1 MGILEKVWD
10 AVKETLDE
18 FQGGPDRPRK
28 VTKRKRVYSR
38 PKWMDVRNRRIPQK
52 TPKTKKTKIQK
63 KIPKAPKRPIRV
75 VIKRRQRLPPMVIER
90 ERAVIAQ
97 SAPPESW
104 EQKIEDDDSK
114 LNEVLDEPQQ
124 RVERILSEPVK
135 KKLRK
140 NRMFLDSQISKK
152 RKHLLFM
159 NPGTEKIHE
168 ALAALTTG
176 QMLPMWAEPFRQ
188 SLSVVKGRLMFE
200 DLPMATTEQ
209 KREAVK
215 RQYFDPKKASTIQPI
230 TDTLRES
237 YANISK
243 GNVQRILRSLE
254 TYQRNFGRRR
264 PPKIMGRMSL
274 KNPGIIAMDMFFP
287 TRKIAGWEGKWNCLT
302 CMDCWSRYTH
312 VYALVDKK
320 FATVERA
327 MTMFLQEFA
336 SYGFMPR
343 RILCDKGTDLA
354 PAKKVMEKYRTAK
367 DGHNPMVVHTQTA
380 QPVNIVEVMNSEVQ
394 RMMQV
399 FRTSDLTD
407 DPSVLLED
415 ISYAINRKKRQA
427 RGDLTPIQLLSLSKE
442 ERQRVN
448 DLSQMESDI
457 PEVQGLPKL
466 FVGNTVR
473 VLLWSRKDQ
482 AKNAFK
488 GFTAKW
494 SKETYTVLRKTTI
507 PRNRNN
513 YRYDI
518 GTNKSYYRHELLKIP
533 RTVDTETIDMVSHRQ
548 VYVAPEEN
556 WSEEEDWED

>member
-1 MGILEKVWD
+1 
-10 AVKETLDE
+10 
-18 FQGGPDRPRK
+18 
-28 VTKRKRVYSR
+28 
-38 PKWMDVRNRRIPQK
+38 
-52 TPKTKKTKIQK
+52 
-63 KIPKAPKRPIRV
+63 
-75 VIKRRQRLPPMVIER
+75 MVIER

-176 QMLPMWAEPFRQ
+176 QMLPMWAEPFRE

-336 SYGFMPR
+336 SFGFMPR
-343 RILCDKGTDLA
+343 RILADRGTDLA
-354 PAKKVMEKYRTAK
+354 PAKKVMEIYRTAK
-367 DGHNPMVVHTQTA
+367 DGNSSMVAHSETA
-380 QPVNIVEVMNSEVQ
+380 QPINIVEVMNSEVQ
-394 RMMQV
+394 RHMQV
-399 FRTSDLTD
+399 FRTSGITD

-415 ISYAINRKKRQA
+415 ISYAINHKKRKA
-427 RGDLTPIQLLSLSKE
+427 RGNLTPIQLLSLSKE

-448 DLSQMESDI
+448 EMADVNLDI

-466 FVGNTVR
+466 HVGNAVR

-482 AKNAFK
+482 AKNTFK

-494 SKETYTVLRKTTI
+494 STEVYTVLKKTVI
-507 PRNRNN
+507 PRNKNN
-513 YRYDI
+513 YRYFI
-518 GTNKSYYRHELLKIP
+518 GTNKSYFRHELLKIP
-533 RTVDTETIDMVSHRQ
+533 KTVDTETYDMVNHRQ
-548 VYVAPEEN
+548 VYVAPQEE
-556 WSEEEDWED
+556 WSDEDYNPDSD